1 MATRVFSAVL
11 PVDTRFNVHPNLA
24 DNKNWNEKC
33 DFLDQ
38 SLARAELGFGQLSG
52 GTLPAGSLKFFL
64 APEYFFGLPTGGG
77 HSAVNAYDEQ
87 TKNNIV
93 GRCGVISGLYP
104 DILIVPGTLLYKRRI
119 GRTERGQ
126 IAATLQQQAG
136 TFAAGATQAQL
147 NTGYDNVRLKGWG
160 IKEKVTGNH
169 KLFGY
174 NAGFVYHGAQ
184 LIQTLNKADNANEF
198 VAENPKPI
206 LVPGGSLNSF
216 MFPGTTYKI
225 GLEICA
231 DHGRLRQATESVDV
245 QLYV

>member
-1 MATRVFSAVL
+1 MATRVFSAVI

-52 GTLPAGSLKFFL
+52 GTLPAGSLKFFP

-104 DILIVPGTLLYKRRI
+104 DILIVPGPLLYNRRTGRAERRKKQG
-119 GRTERGQ
+119 GRTEAGRGRRPQ
-126 IAATLQQQAG
+126 SRSQPVRRRAG
-136 TFAAGATQAQL
+136 WSRRYRASGSRTRARR
-147 NTGYDNVRLKGWG
+147 RL
-160 IKEKVTGNH
+160 IE
-169 KLFGY
+169 
-174 NAGFVYHGAQ
+174 
-184 LIQTLNKADNANEF
+184 
-198 VAENPKPI
+198 
-206 LVPGGSLNSF
+206 
-216 MFPGTTYKI
+216 
-225 GLEICA
+225 
-231 DHGRLRQATESVDV
+231 
-245 QLYV
+245 